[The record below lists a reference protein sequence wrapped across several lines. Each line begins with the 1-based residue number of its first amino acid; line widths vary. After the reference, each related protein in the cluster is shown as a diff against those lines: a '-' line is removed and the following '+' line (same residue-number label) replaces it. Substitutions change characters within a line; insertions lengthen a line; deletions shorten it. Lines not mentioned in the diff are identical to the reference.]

1 MLCLERSKWEID
13 HYWLI
18 SRLRLAAAPWIF
30 SSKSVGRRYHELLQ
44 MENPLIAWV
53 DLQTIFLTNKGNTVI
68 LWSLCFVLGS
78 EMIRMS
84 FNFWAS
90 FYPLYTPAESVP
102 LDFSLAPEALQLSFV
117 PDILILPSDIKYF
130 VKVKWF
136 VFTYYTH
143 HFLLKTI
150 K

>member
-30 SSKSVGRRYHELLQ
+30 SSKSVGRRYHELQQ

-102 LDFSLAPEALQLSFV
+102 LDFSLAPEALQLSSI

-130 VKVKWF
+130 VKVN
-136 VFTYYTH
+136 VFTYCTL
-143 HFLLKTI
+143 HFLSKTI
-150 K
+150 R